1 MRNKAYLLGLLV
13 DSISTEFMDMMGGLC
28 STLDVPDILWE
39 GLDGQE
45 AEVWIL
51 LPILKRWKHLK
62 LSVYNF
68 AGSKPVRVK
77 LCWRLAKVVR
87 TYTIVLEM
95 SLEILPCEILSQIVQ
110 YLPVDSLL
118 NGLALVSTQFYYLVQ
133 DELKRLKIDMEI
145 DFDTYQTPQT
155 QSLSKFNIGKLVL
168 KNCANP
174 YEFLSEVNSGWNELR
189 FKNHDLFFLGAR
201 KKLLFGSAPVPKLW
215 IEPQGTSFSP

>member
-1 MRNKAYLLGLLV
+1 M
-13 DSISTEFMDMMGGLC
+13 
-28 STLDVPDILWE
+28 
-39 GLDGQE
+39 
-45 AEVWIL
+45 
-51 LPILKRWKHLK
+51 
-62 LSVYNF
+62 
-68 AGSKPVRVK
+68 K

-133 DELKRLKIDMEI
+133 DELERLKIDMEI

-174 YEFLSEVNSGWNELR
+174 YEFLSEVSFVFFIC

-201 KKLLFGSAPVPKLW
+201 KKLLFGSAPVPKL
-215 IEPQGTSFSP
+215 